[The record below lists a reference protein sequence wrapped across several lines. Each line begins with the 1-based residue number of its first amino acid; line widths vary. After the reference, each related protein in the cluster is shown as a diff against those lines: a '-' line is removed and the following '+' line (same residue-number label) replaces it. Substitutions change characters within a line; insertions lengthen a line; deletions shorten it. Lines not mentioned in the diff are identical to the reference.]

1 MTMTTNPRQ
10 CTATANGTQERC
22 RKFAMRGQNVCRT
35 PGGAAP
41 QNRRAAARRQ
51 AEQAATEFLTRDGS
65 TPSPVYD
72 SLDALSLLAGEILA
86 RKDYL
91 RAQVQQLDGE
101 LTYAHASG
109 AGIGAA
115 AEDVRAVVAAYERA
129 LDRATKVLSILAR
142 LDLDERL
149 MRIRGAQADTLFSA
163 IESALIASG
172 YSGQALADIKEA
184 IADNLEAIIIPDD
197 PSEL

>member
-1 MTMTTNPRQ
+1 M
-10 CTATANGTQERC
+10 
-22 RKFAMRGQNVCRT
+22 
-35 PGGAAP
+35 
-41 QNRRAAARRQ
+41 
-51 AEQAATEFLTRDGS
+51 
-65 TPSPVYD
+65 
-72 SLDALSLLAGEILA
+72 
-86 RKDYL
+86 
-91 RAQVQQLDGE
+91 
-101 LTYAHASG
+101 
-109 AGIGAA
+109 
-115 AEDVRAVVAAYERA
+115 RAVVAAYERA